1 MNANIATPEE
11 NIVSSKEKI
20 ITPKENRIK
29 SSIPRKVFVAFNYTL
44 LTLLAI
50 VFILPVVH
58 VFFSSIS
65 DPYWLNTKSGLVLWP
80 HGVNFTGY
88 KLVFNNQDLMR
99 GFGNTVFYVVAAT
112 VIGLLTTIIGAY
124 VLSRRDMLF
133 ADVIMM
139 LISFTMIFGGGII
152 PSYIIMQKL
161 HLLNTRWA
169 VILPACVST
178 YNLIIMRTAFAS
190 VPPSL
195 EESARLDGAGDLT
208 VIFKVLLPLV
218 KASVATIALYY
229 IIQHWNSWFQAAM
242 YLQDRELFPL
252 QLVLREI
259 LIVNDA
265 NTAASMTALDAV
277 SDVNAFKQL
286 VKYAVIIVS
295 SAPMIVVYPFIMKYF
310 ESGVMIGAVKG

>member
-1 MNANIATPEE
+1 MSTASIETMDQN
-11 NIVSSKEKI
+11 KI
-20 ITPKENRIK
+20 STVYSTPKENKIK
-29 SSIPRKVFVAFNYTL
+29 SSVSRKIFVGFNYTL
-44 LTLLAI
+44 LTVLAI
-50 VFILPVVH
+50 VFILPVIH

-65 DPYWLNTKSGLVLWP
+65 DPYWLNTKSGLVLYP

-88 KLVFNNQDLMR
+88 RLVFNNKDLVR
-99 GFGNTVFYVVAAT
+99 GFGNTLIYVTSAT
-112 VIGLLTTIIGAY
+112 VIGLIVTIVGAY
-124 VLSRRDMLF
+124 ILSRRDMLF
-133 ADVIMM
+133 ADTIMM
-139 LISFTMIFGGGII
+139 LISFTMIFGGGIV

-161 HLLNTRWA
+161 ALLNTRWA

-178 YNLIIMRTAFAS
+178 YNLIIMRTAFQT
-190 VPPSL
+190 VPPAL

-208 VIFKVLLPLV
+208 VIFQVLLPLV

-229 IIQHWNSWFQAAM
+229 IIAHWNSWFQASM

-265 NTAASMTALDAV
+265 NTASSMTTLDAV
-277 SDVNAFKQL
+277 SDANAFKQL

-295 SAPMIVVYPFIMKYF
+295 SAPMLVVYPFVMKYF
-310 ESGVMIGAVKG
+310 ESGVMVGAVKG

>member
-1 MNANIATPEE
+1 MDSLSLTLKGDRA
-11 NIVSSKEKI
+11 KEKTVFY
-20 ITPKENRIK
+20 TPKENKIK
-29 SSIPRKVFVAFNYTL
+29 SSIPRKIFVAFNYTL
-44 LTLLAI
+44 LTALAI
-50 VFILPVVH
+50 IFILPVLH

-65 DPYWLNTKSGLVLWP
+65 DPYWLNTKSGLVLAP
-80 HGVNFTGY
+80 HGINFTGY
-88 KLVFNNQDLMR
+88 QLVFANKDLVR
-99 GFGNTVFYVVAAT
+99 GFGNTIIYVTVAT
-112 VIGLLTTIIGAY
+112 VLGMLITIIGAY
-124 VLSRRDMLF
+124 VLSRRDLLF
-133 ADVIMM
+133 ADVLMM
-139 LISFTMIFGGGII
+139 LISFTMIFGGGIV

-178 YNLIIMRTAFAS
+178 YNLIIMRTAFQT
-190 VPPSL
+190 VPPAL

-208 VIFKVLLPLV
+208 VIFQVLLPLV

-229 IIQHWNSWFQAAM
+229 IIAHWNSWFQASM
-242 YLQDRELFPL
+242 YLQNRELFPL

-265 NTAASMTALDAV
+265 NTAASMSTLDAV
-277 SDVNAFKQL
+277 SDANAYKQL

-295 SAPMIVVYPFIMKYF
+295 SAPMIVVYPFVMKYF